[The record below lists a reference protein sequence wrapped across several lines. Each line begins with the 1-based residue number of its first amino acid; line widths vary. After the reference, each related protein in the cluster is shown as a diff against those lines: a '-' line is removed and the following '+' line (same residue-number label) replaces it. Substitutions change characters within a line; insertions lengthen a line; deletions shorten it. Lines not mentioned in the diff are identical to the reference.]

1 MRRVTTSGSEFG
13 RDFGSF
19 GYHGQIHVS
28 DTGPRARVRHA
39 GDAPDESTPHTSTSL
54 LGMSRKLFVG
64 NLPYTCT
71 NEDLTQHFSPYGEVA
86 SAKIIMDRETGRSR
100 GFAFVEMAT
109 DEAGAAAMKA
119 LDGSQFGGRALA
131 VREAVERQ
139 GGGGGGFGRGP
150 RSFGDGEGGGGGF
163 RSRGPGGGGGYGRGP
178 GGGGGGFDRTPR
190 SPYGR
195 GGEGGGGGFDRGGGG
210 GGGYGRGPGGGGGFG
225 RGPGG
230 GDRGPPSSGGFE
242 PGGGDP
248 RGDRRRGF
256 DRERRRDREDE
267 DDT

>member
-1 MRRVTTSGSEFG
+1 
-13 RDFGSF
+13 
-19 GYHGQIHVS
+19 
-28 DTGPRARVRHA
+28 
-39 GDAPDESTPHTSTSL
+39 
-54 LGMSRKLFVG
+54 MSRKLFVG

-139 GGGGGGFGRGP
+139 PGGGGGGGGFGRGP
-150 RSFGDGEGGGGGF
+150 RQYGDSEGGGGGF
-163 RSRGPGGGGGYGRGP
+163 RPRGPGGYGRGP
-178 GGGGGGFDRTPR
+178 GGGGGGGFDRTPR

-195 GGEGGGGGFDRGGGG
+195 GGEGGGG
-210 GGGYGRGPGGGGGFG
+210 
-225 RGPGG
+225 
-230 GDRGPPSSGGFE
+230 
-242 PGGGDP
+242 
-248 RGDRRRGF
+248 
-256 DRERRRDREDE
+256 
-267 DDT
+267 